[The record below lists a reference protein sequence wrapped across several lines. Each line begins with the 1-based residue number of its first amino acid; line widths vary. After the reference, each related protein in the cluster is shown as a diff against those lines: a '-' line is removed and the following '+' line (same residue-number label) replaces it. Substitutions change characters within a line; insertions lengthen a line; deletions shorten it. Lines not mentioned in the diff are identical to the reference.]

1 MHDHITPAEEE
12 RLGAQ
17 LRSALRA
24 DAHGLTVGVAAG
36 EVRRRLT
43 VRRRQRLMG
52 RGVAA
57 ALVVGLAGVTIPT
70 LVSTGRP
77 AVSPLAAASGSP
89 TASLHPTAQDLL
101 HLQEQLSLMRN
112 LNGAVKGDAVIWTSV
127 PTDEAV
133 DVELRISQ
141 ADGTTTGS
149 SVGGDPFPFHEGGL
163 LVTGRPIWLSPGLL
177 ILPTQVTPQAPL
189 VLQVMGLSVLV
200 DLRQI
205 ETVDTESA
213 APVFGAGPD
222 EKIAWQLPDGSL
234 RFLHVG
240 TGRRVLPIAVTLP
253 AGYAPAAADGR
264 LVFTADGAVIL
275 VPTGGGT
282 LVGIHSDGTMAT
294 LSADLKLFEVTGR
307 ERSVLHLGQ
316 GRSTASLD
324 APHRAWRAD
333 GSGGWWLRADGSS
346 VELVGTDASG
356 VPTGEPVG
364 TWQAPGTPTRVL
376 LDGLAP
382 DDSAIIGL
390 VSGTWGTSVVRFDP
404 AHGRATLVYTK
415 EPSRFPQNGP
425 VAAVAGWGSVT
436 VDGVTASPQ
445 P

>member
-1 MHDHITPAEEE
+1 MHDHITSAEEE

-17 LRSALRA
+17 LRSALRS

-36 EVRRRLT
+36 EVRRRLA

-57 ALVVGLAGVTIPT
+57 ALVVGLAGVTVPS
-70 LVSTGRP
+70 LVSMSRP
-77 AVSPLAAASGSP
+77 AGPAVVAASGTP
-89 TASLHPTAQDLL
+89 DASELAVAS
-101 HLQEQLSLMRN
+101 EQLYLMRN
-112 LNGAVKGDAVIWTSV
+112 LNGALKGDAVIWTSV
-127 PTDEAV
+127 PTDEEV
-133 DVELRISQ
+133 DVELQISQ
-141 ADGTTTGS
+141 ADGTTMRS
-149 SVGGDPFPFHEGGL
+149 SVGGDTFPFHEGGL

-177 ILPTQVTPQAPL
+177 ILPTQVAPQAPV
-189 VLQVMGLSVLV
+189 VLQVMGLSVLL

-205 ETVDTESA
+205 ETVDMESA

-222 EKIAWQLPDGSL
+222 QMVAWVSPDRSL

-240 TGRRVLPIAVTLP
+240 TGRRVLPMTAALP

-275 VPTGGGT
+275 VPTGGGA
-282 LVGIHSDGTMAT
+282 LVGIRSDGTIGT
-294 LSADLKLFEVTGR
+294 FSADPKLFEVTGR

-316 GRSTASLD
+316 GASTASLD
-324 APHRAWRAD
+324 APDRAWRAD
-333 GSGGWWLRADGSS
+333 GSGGWWLRADGTT
-346 VELVGTDASG
+346 VVLVPTDASG
-356 VPTGEPVG
+356 APTGESVG
-364 TWQAPGTPTRVL
+364 TWQAPGTPTGVS

-390 VSGTWGTSVVRFDP
+390 VSGTWGTSVVRFDL
-404 AHGRATLVYTK
+404 ARGRVALVHTK

-436 VDGVTASPQ
+436 VDGAAASPQ